1 MNEVVRV
8 RVIMA
13 IVWAFILSLAISYV
27 LTSMG
32 GEPFN
37 ITPIFAVAAFIL
49 IAVIV
54 LGDGVIK
61 END

>member
-1 MNEVVRV
+1 MRI
-8 RVIMA
+8 IMA

-37 ITPIFAVAAFIL
+37 FSYAFVVASLIVVAV
-49 IAVIV
+49 V
-54 LGDGVIK
+54 LLGEGALK

>member
-1 MNEVVRV
+1 M

-13 IVWAFILSLAISYV
+13 IVWALILSLAISYV

-37 ITPIFAVAAFIL
+37 ITPIFAVTAFIF
-49 IAVIV
+49 IAVVI
-54 LGDGVIK
+54 LGDGVLRQSD
-61 END
+61 E

>member
-1 MNEVVRV
+1 
-8 RVIMA
+8 MA

-37 ITPIFAVAAFIL
+37 FSHTFVVASLIVVAVVA
-49 IAVIV
+49 
-54 LGDGVIK
+54 LGEGALK
-61 END
+61 ESD